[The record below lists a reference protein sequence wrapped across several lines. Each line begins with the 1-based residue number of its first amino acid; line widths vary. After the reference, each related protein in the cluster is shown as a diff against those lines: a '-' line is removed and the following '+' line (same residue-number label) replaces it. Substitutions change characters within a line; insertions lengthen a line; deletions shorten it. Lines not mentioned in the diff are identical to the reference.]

1 MANTTIRDPEL
12 LPFFI
17 TKDPY
22 CYTVMEI
29 ITPDEKNVGK
39 FKKKNN
45 GNEGKDYEK
54 VVGHYT
60 SLAAALKKIA
70 TLRLH
75 NKQSYTSV
83 KEYIAEWE
91 LQKEEISKL
100 LTQLELV

>member
-70 TLRLH
+70 KGKTDH
-75 NKQSYTSV
+75 Q
-83 KEYIAEWE
+83 KEYSSIMSYIGEYT
-91 LQKEEISKL
+91 KEKEVMENLLNKL
-100 LTQLELV
+100 GV